1 MNKEEKATLV
11 EELATQLSQ
20 TPTLFAVDYRGISV
34 PQAAELRQKLSEA
47 DARFR
52 IVKNRLAK
60 RAVDKAGVKEL
71 EPLLE
76 GPTAIAFVRG
86 DAALA
91 AKTIYGFRT
100 EHEILGYKGGLMD
113 GAALG
118 SDQFQAIA
126 RLPGRDALNGQ
137 FVGLVASPI
146 TGLARGLG
154 SMISG
159 LAQQLGQIQ
168 EKGLVGEGPPA
179 EEQEETEPETEGAP
193 ENADEANDEE
203 QEDN

>member
-11 EELATQLSQ
+11 EELATQLSE
-20 TPTLFAVDYRGISV
+20 TPTVFAVDYRGISV
-34 PQAAELRQKLSEA
+34 PQAAELRQKLAEA

-60 RAVDKAGVKEL
+60 LAVEKAGVKEI

-91 AKTIYGFRT
+91 AKAIHGFRT
-100 EHEILGYKGGLMD
+100 EHEILDYKGGLMD
-113 GAALG
+113 GDAL
-118 SDQFQAIA
+118 DAEQFQAIA

-137 FVGLVASPI
+137 FVGVLASPI

-159 LAQQLGQIQ
+159 LAMQLGQIR
-168 EKGLVGEGPPA
+168 EKGLLG
-179 EEQEETEPETEGAP
+179 QEETEPEIESAP
-193 ENADEANDEE
+193 GESDDET

>member
-1 MNKEEKATLV
+1 VPACARALFLIAMNRDEKQAFV
-11 EELATQLSQ
+11 EELATQLSE

-34 PQAAELRQKLSEA
+34 PEAAELRAKLNEA

-60 RAVDKAGVKEL
+60 LAAEKAGLKEI

-76 GPTAIAFVRG
+76 GPTAITFVRG

-91 AKTIYGFRT
+91 AKAIHGFRGD
-100 EHEILGYKGGLMD
+100 EILAYKGGMMD
-113 GAALG
+113 GDSLDAET
-118 SDQFQAIA
+118 FRAIA

-137 FVGLVASPI
+137 FVGILASPI

-159 LAQQLGQIQ
+159 LARQLGEIQ
-168 EKGLVGEGPPA
+168 EKGLVGAETAGPA
-179 EEQEETEPETEGAP
+179 TDETSNEQEEG
-193 ENADEANDEE
+193 
-203 QEDN
+203 